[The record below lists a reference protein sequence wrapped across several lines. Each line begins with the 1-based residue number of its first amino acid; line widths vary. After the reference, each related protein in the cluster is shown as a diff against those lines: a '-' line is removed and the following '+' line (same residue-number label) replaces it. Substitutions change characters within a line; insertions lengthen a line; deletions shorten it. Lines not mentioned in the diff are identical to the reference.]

1 MGNGVWRMEME
12 RMDVAAVERKA
23 GERRGG
29 AQSRRYVIF
38 FNKLR

>member
-1 MGNGVWRMEME
+1 ME

-38 FNKLR
+38 LINSVTGGL